1 MTNTEN
7 SHKNTE
13 NAGYEKSDVNVAKV
27 IIFGIFGIII
37 LVAVLIFTWDYFTSV
52 KESMV
57 ENVVLKPQSAAIREL
72 HARET
77 EELNS
82 YKLLDADKGVYRIPI
97 ERAMELVADE
107 AYRERQGK
115 NR

>member
-1 MTNTEN
+1 MTDTEN
-7 SHKNTE
+7 SHNNTE
-13 NAGYEKSDVNVAKV
+13 KVGYEKNDVNVAKV
-27 IIFGIFGIII
+27 IIFSIFGIII

-52 KESMV
+52 KENMV

-82 YKLLDADKGVYRIPI
+82 YKLLDADKGIYRIPI
-97 ERAMELVADE
+97 VRAMELTADE
-107 AYRERQGK
+107 ASRERQEK